1 MTFSD
6 LRERLCELHRD
17 RSILEKNILSA
28 VRDCD
33 DMKLEI
39 ASGGLRIVDVF
50 IAQKE
55 AEISAIEAATPV
67 DQRIAEAELL
77 VSEAL
82 DFANNVRAEHEHAL
96 YRIEQ
101 ADKSLER
108 AVEAAKQVIA
118 QVAEEQPEL
127 RGKVGETG
135 CFQIARGMKY
145 ETVKVGEGTP
155 TVTVKF
161 VKSAFNPERS

>member
-101 ADKSLER
+101 ADKSL
-108 AVEAAKQVIA
+108 
-118 QVAEEQPEL
+118 
-127 RGKVGETG
+127 
-135 CFQIARGMKY
+135 
-145 ETVKVGEGTP
+145 
-155 TVTVKF
+155 
-161 VKSAFNPERS
+161 